1 MIKTIKLQNYLE
13 SMAKI
18 DVKILIVN
26 NLLIIDAFIN
36 QISYFYLIIYI
47 N

>member
-18 DVKILIVN
+18 DAKILIVN
-26 NLLIIDAFIN
+26 NLLIIVAFIN
-36 QISYFYLIIYI
+36 QISYFYLSIY
-47 N
+47 NH